1 MPWIEY
7 DDKDSF
13 SDHYQIPDLVAACNI
28 DLSDIEKAKGRR
40 KYFGQHNELFQR
52 LAKELRDKY
61 FSLEASWNLKNY
73 RAADFVIKWYEGKAK
88 TDIMTKEIAPYCDQ
102 QFYMLIA

>member
-1 MPWIEY
+1 MPWIHTDNPDFKSYYE
-7 DDKDSF
+7 
-13 SDHYQIPDLVAACNI
+13 IPRLIAACDI
-28 DLSDIEKAKGRR
+28 HLTDIEKVKERR

-73 RAADFVIKWYEGKAK
+73 RASDFVIKWYEGKAK